1 MLPYKAITVVARFS
15 FHALLIPLIYS
26 TTASSVTPSSL
37 QDYWFVIV
45 AAFVVLLLS
54 YLAATLLQVCF
65 RVQSRDFQALRISS
79 TFPNVVAIPIL
90 IFPSLCEYDV
100 IQQGY
105 FGDSPDDNLA
115 LKCVSVSNAMIFCYF
130 FSWSLAFWSFGYPQ
144 LLATAKRTDGTN
156 MTDDTNRRLGSHVE
170 QQSLRTNDTSAD
182 SNDSKCRNSNH
193 GRLEAIEELSEVG
206 VPLSP
211 ELEGTQVKAASE
223 AQPQFPWLSSAYKHF
238 CQTCKQILR
247 TAPFW
252 ALALGIVTGC
262 IGPLR
267 NALFTQGGALRFIG
281 SALES
286 LGQAS
291 SPITTIVVAAS
302 LVPEPVS
309 PASTSTSD
317 DNGVNA
323 DDDSQSMEE
332 SPIMSDPTVGPQ
344 HLRRRSSIIRFKQSI
359 RNSSTL
365 LLGGRS
371 NPELRKQLI
380 WFTLNRLLLAP
391 ALVTGVLM
399 GFDCGGLL
407 GGIPDLAK
415 LVIIVNACVPGAFIV
430 VVVLKQKEEMAE
442 LAEVVARVYL
452 PTYLLSIV
460 TVAGWTALGLWL
472 TLPDANGE
480 TFCDRRG

>member
-1 MLPYKAITVVARFS
+1 M
-15 FHALLIPLIYS
+15 YS

-45 AAFVVLLLS
+45 SAFVVLLLS
-54 YLAATLLQVCF
+54 YLAASILQPCF
-65 RVQSRDFQALRISS
+65 RIQQRDFQALRISS

-90 IFPSLCEYDV
+90 IFPSLCEYEV

-105 FGDSPDDNLA
+105 FGDSSGADNANSSLQSQ
-115 LKCVSVSNAMIFCYF
+115 CVSVSNAMVFCYF
-130 FSWSLAFWSFGYPQ
+130 FSWSLAFWSFGYPL
-144 LLATAKRTDGTN
+144 LLATAHSDTKQSVPADAALDQQEQSQGSAPSSLSDSSLHSQATLAAETLVVGPGNGDPLHVSEHVTAHSGGSAQQTQQSADNTSESTN
-156 MTDDTNRRLGSHVE
+156 QLSRSRRLS
-170 QQSLRTNDTSAD
+170 SSIY
-182 SNDSKCRNSNH
+182 K
-193 GRLEAIEELSEVG
+193 
-206 VPLSP
+206 
-211 ELEGTQVKAASE
+211 
-223 AQPQFPWLSSAYKHF
+223 QFV
-238 CQTCKQILR
+238 QTLKQILK

-252 ALALGIVTGC
+252 ALVLGIATGC

-267 NALFTQGGALRFIG
+267 NALFSQGGALRFIG
-281 SALES
+281 GALES

-302 LVPEPVS
+302 LVPDPSVS
-309 PASTSTSD
+309 DTSSNGRSSHD
-317 DNGVNA
+317 DA
-323 DDDSQSMEE
+323 TMDHDSQQLPDE
-332 SPIMSDPTVGPQ
+332 SPIMSEPTVGPP
-344 HLRRRSSIIRFKQSI
+344 HLRRRSSITRFKQSL
-359 RNSSTL
+359 RKSSRAIL
-365 LLGGRS
+365 GRS

-391 ALVTGVLM
+391 ALVAAVLI

-407 GGIPDLAK
+407 HGIPRLAQV
-415 LVIIVNACVPGAFIV
+415 VILVNACVPGAFIV

-472 TLPDANGE
+472 TLPDENGQ
-480 TFCDRRG
+480 TFCERMS